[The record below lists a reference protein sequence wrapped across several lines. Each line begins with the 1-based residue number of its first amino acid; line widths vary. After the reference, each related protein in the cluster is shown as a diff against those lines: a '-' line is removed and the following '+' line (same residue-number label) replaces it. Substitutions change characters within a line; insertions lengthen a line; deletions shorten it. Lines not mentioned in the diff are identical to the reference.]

1 MIHACRCTI
10 VRKRVVTCHR
20 DLPEGPALGQGHLIR
35 FDCTWE
41 FVFHP
46 CASSYLCQK
55 SGEDFELP
63 QHREFKHPQILC
75 IQRTLSRRWLV
86 ALLCRGNCFCC
97 WYRGGSGCW
106 CRRLEPLSL
115 GQKESHHFPLA
126 ILFSPL
132 WLVVSVL
139 LLLVPL
145 CARKQTKT
153 ARL

>member
-1 MIHACRCTI
+1 M
-10 VRKRVVTCHR
+10 RVVAQSCASGSSRATGTFPKDQH
-20 DLPEGPALGQGHLIR
+20 LGQGHLIR

-126 ILFSPL
+126 MLFSPL
-132 WLVVSVL
+132 WLVVPVCFTA
-139 LLLVPL
+139 
-145 CARKQTKT
+145 CAFVCPKADKNG
-153 ARL
+153 